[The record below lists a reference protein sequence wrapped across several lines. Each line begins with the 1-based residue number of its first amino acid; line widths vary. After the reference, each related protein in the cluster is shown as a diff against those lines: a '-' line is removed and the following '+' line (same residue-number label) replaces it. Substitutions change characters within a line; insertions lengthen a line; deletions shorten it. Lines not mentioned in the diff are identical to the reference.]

1 MPESKKR
8 QEGKKRPEG
17 KKRKIGIIGLSDGQR
32 QNTGRSESKRKMKD
46 MSEKKIILSKKMS
59 EKPERYIEKK
69 LKRE

>member
-46 MSEKKIILSKKMS
+46 MSEKKII
-59 EKPERYIEKK
+59 
-69 LKRE
+69 

>member
-32 QNTGRSESKRKMKD
+32 QNTGRSKSKRKMKD

-69 LKRE
+69 L